1 MMNKIPLEIVA
12 LSSSVTQLQSYAVV
26 LGEVGGLRRIPIVIG
41 SYEAQSIAVALEQIK
56 PARPLTHDLMT
67 NVLASFQIDLQEVII
82 YKLSEGIFYA
92 LLICARDGDVIEI
105 DSRTSD
111 AIALAIRCGCPIYTY
126 ENILNEAAG
135 FNEDQEDTSE
145 EGDGKESAAD
155 ESSNLSAPAPTSKTE
170 PEAPKKAQP
179 KSSLSH
185 YTIAELEEMMQKALD
200 NEDYDLAI
208 QFRDELRNRG
218 AGS

>member
-1 MMNKIPLEIVA
+1 MNKIPLEIVA

-56 PARPLTHDLMT
+56 PARPLTHDLM
-67 NVLASFQIDLQEVII
+67 NSVMSSFNIELQEVVI
-82 YKLSEGIFYA
+82 YKLLEGIFYA
-92 LLICARDGDVIEI
+92 QLVCNRDGEVIEI

-111 AIALAIRCGCPIYTY
+111 AVALAIRCGSPIYTY

-135 FNEDQEDTSE
+135 FNEEQQTTDP
-145 EGDGKESAAD
+145 SAAA
-155 ESSNLSAPAPTSKTE
+155 ETPEKAPSPKPVKKTG
-170 PEAPKKAQP
+170 A

-185 YTIAELEEMMQKALD
+185 YTIAELEDMMQKALD

-208 QFRDELRNRG
+208 QFRDELKARG
-218 AGS
+218 AAE

>member
-1 MMNKIPLEIVA
+1 MNKIPLEIVA

-56 PARPLTHDLMT
+56 PARPLTHDLMSS
-67 NVLASFQIDLQEVII
+67 VMSSFNIELVEVVI

-92 LLICARDGDVIEI
+92 QLVCNREGAVMEI

-111 AIALAIRCGCPIYTY
+111 AVALAIRCGSPIYTY

-135 FNEDQEDTSE
+135 FTE
-145 EGDGKESAAD
+145 EQPTDSAALD
-155 ESSNLSAPAPTSKTE
+155 NPAKTPE
-170 PEAPKKAQP
+170 PSPKPKKATGA

-185 YTIAELEEMMQKALD
+185 YTIAELQDMMQKALD

-208 QFRDELRNRG
+208 QFRDELKARG
-218 AGS
+218 AAE

>member
-67 NVLASFQIDLQEVII
+67 NVLASFQIELQEVVI

-92 LLICARDGDVIEI
+92 LLICERDGEVIEI

-135 FNEDQEDTSE
+135 FNEEQTDTP
-145 EGDGKESAAD
+145 
-155 ESSNLSAPAPTSKTE
+155 ESSTDEPAAASSSTPAPAGTTE

-208 QFRDELRNRG
+208 QFRDELRTRG

>member
-67 NVLASFQIDLQEVII
+67 NVLASFQIDLQEVVI

-92 LLICARDGDVIEI
+92 LLICERDGDVIEI

-135 FNEDQEDTSE
+135 FNEDQADTPE
-145 EGDGKESAAD
+145 ENTETSADA
-155 ESSNLSAPAPTSKTE
+155 SSSTPAPAPTGQTE
-170 PEAPKKAQP
+170 QEAPKKAQP

-185 YTIAELEEMMQKALD
+185 YTIAELEDMMQKALD

-208 QFRDELRNRG
+208 QFRDELRARG
-218 AGS
+218 AGT

>member
-67 NVLASFQIDLQEVII
+67 NVLASFQIELQEVVI

-92 LLICARDGDVIEI
+92 LLICERDGEVIEV

-135 FNEDQEDTSE
+135 FNEEQTDTP
-145 EGDGKESAAD
+145 
-155 ESSNLSAPAPTSKTE
+155 ESSTDEPAAAGSSTPASPAAATE

-208 QFRDELRNRG
+208 QFRDELRARG
-218 AGS
+218 AGA

>member
-1 MMNKIPLEIVA
+1 MNKIPLEIVA

-56 PARPLTHDLMT
+56 PARPLTHDLMN
-67 NVLASFQIDLQEVII
+67 NVMSSFGIDLQEVII

-92 LLICARDGDVIEI
+92 LLVCERDGEVIEI

-111 AIALAIRCGCPIYTY
+111 AIALAIRSGCQIYTY

-135 FNEDQEDTSE
+135 FNEEEPKTEGEEGEAPSE
-145 EGDGKESAAD
+145 EGSDIPPPQE
-155 ESSNLSAPAPTSKTE
+155 T
-170 PEAPKKAQP
+170 EAPKKPQP

-208 QFRDELRNRG
+208 QFRDELRARG
-218 AGS
+218 SGI

>member
-67 NVLASFQIDLQEVII
+67 SVLASFQIDLQEVII

-92 LLICARDGDVIEI
+92 LLICERDGDVIEI

-135 FNEDQEDTSE
+135 FNEDQTDTPE
-145 EGDGKESAAD
+145 ESTESSAA
-155 ESSNLSAPAPTSKTE
+155 ESSSKSTPDPTGKTE
-170 PEAPKKAQP
+170 QEAPKKAMP

-208 QFRDELRNRG
+208 QFRDELRTRG

>member
-67 NVLASFQIDLQEVII
+67 NVLASFQIELQEVVI

-92 LLICARDGDVIEI
+92 LLICERDGEVIEI

-135 FNEDQEDTSE
+135 FNEEQTDTP
-145 EGDGKESAAD
+145 
-155 ESSNLSAPAPTSKTE
+155 ESSTDEPAAASSSTPAPTGATE
-170 PEAPKKAQP
+170 PEAPKKTQP

-208 QFRDELRNRG
+208 QFRDELRTRG

>member
-67 NVLASFQIDLQEVII
+67 SVLASFQIDLQEVII

-92 LLICARDGDVIEI
+92 LLICERDGDVIEI

-135 FNEDQEDTSE
+135 FNEDQTDTPE
-145 EGDGKESAAD
+145 ESTESQAAD
-155 ESSNLSAPAPTSKTE
+155 SGSTPTPAPTGKTE
-170 PEAPKKAQP
+170 QEAPKKAMP

-208 QFRDELRNRG
+208 QFRDELRARG